1 MDSSNETLNDFSFP
15 PVTVGAHNI
24 KVYFPSTCVCMQSVC
39 TLYMHNTLFACIAG
53 ILRGLHPF
61 TNYAVTLTAC
71 TLAGCTESLHA
82 LNISTPQEGKVISKV
97 LTSTFQS

>member
-1 MDSSNETLNDFSFP
+1 MFLFFYPLCLYLFIS
-15 PVTVGAHNI
+15 H
-24 KVYFPSTCVCMQSVC
+24 VYTH
-39 TLYMHNTLFACIAG
+39 TILFMAYGKYANLSLSPFITG
-53 ILRGLHPF
+53 ILTGLLPF
-61 TNYAVTLTAC
+61 KNYAVTLAAC

>member
-1 MDSSNETLNDFSFP
+1 MAYGIYANLSLSPFIT
-15 PVTVGAHNI
+15 
-24 KVYFPSTCVCMQSVC
+24 
-39 TLYMHNTLFACIAG
+39 G
-53 ILRGLHPF
+53 ILTGLLPF
-61 TNYAVTLTAC
+61 KNYAVTLAAC